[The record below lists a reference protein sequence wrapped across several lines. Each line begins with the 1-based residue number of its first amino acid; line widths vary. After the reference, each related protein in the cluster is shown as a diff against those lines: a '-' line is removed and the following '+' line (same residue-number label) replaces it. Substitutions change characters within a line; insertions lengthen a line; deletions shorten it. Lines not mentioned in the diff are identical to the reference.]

1 MFGFGIIL
9 GLICRAEN
17 TFKMHHGFNLL
28 KNKQGLSQTLL
39 QFIFFAKTG

>member
-17 TFKMHHGFNLL
+17 TFKMHHGLDLL
-28 KNKQGLSQTLL
+28 KK
-39 QFIFFAKTG
+39 